1 MPASDD
7 PVPTAYLIW
16 KDPYMTVGGD
26 TYIHDMLRACRLPE
40 LICRKN
46 EVSGGDNQRPGRQWL
61 PADPSSSGTLS

>member
-26 TYIHDMLRACRLPE
+26 TYIHDMLRLAGYR
-40 LICRKN
+40 N
-46 EVSGGDNQRPGRQWL
+46 VFAGRTRY
-61 PADPSSSGTLS
+61 PAVTIKTWQTVAAG